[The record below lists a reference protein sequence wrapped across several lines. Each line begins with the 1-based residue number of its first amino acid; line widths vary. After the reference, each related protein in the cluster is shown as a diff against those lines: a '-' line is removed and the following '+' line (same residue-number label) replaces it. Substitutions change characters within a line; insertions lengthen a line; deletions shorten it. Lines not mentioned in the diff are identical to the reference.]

1 MATPHP
7 PTSDPHT
14 TMTGV
19 CPVQYGS
26 SIATADRIP
35 LYTPEFVADPHH
47 AYDEMRRKYGT
58 LVPIELAPGVPAT
71 LVIGYATAVR
81 ILNDATH
88 FPADPRI
95 WQKTVPEDCPVLP
108 MMAWFP
114 AARYNDGPIHT
125 RYRDASVASIDG
137 VDVHGLPSIIEEI
150 AIPLINTFCKA
161 GTANLVTQYAFPLVL
176 DVLNHMI
183 GCPPEI
189 GQRVASG
196 MAARFDTVRST
207 QGMAMLKEALLELI
221 QLKRDHPGDDVTS
234 RLAHHPAALD
244 DIEIFAQLMS
254 FYGAGFEAQ
263 RNLIT
268 NALLLMI
275 TDDRFKCADVLGR
288 NLSTITAIDEVLF
301 NDPPMANFC
310 TTYPRQP
317 IMVDD
322 IWLPADQPVVISL
335 TGCNNDPEI
344 RGTHEADGTRLGNR
358 SHLAWS
364 AGPHACP
371 AKGVAYLTVQYAID
385 QLFDALPDIQLG
397 IPEDQLVWRPG
408 PFHRAMVAFPVIFTP
423 ATPMKIM

>member
-1 MATPHP
+1 MTTPHS
-7 PTSDPHT
+7 PTSEPHT
-14 TMTGV
+14 ATTGV
-19 CPVQYGS
+19 CPVQHGS
-26 SIATADRIP
+26 SNITADRIP
-35 LYTPEFVADPHH
+35 LYTAEFVADPHY

-71 LVIGYATAVR
+71 LVIGYSTAVR
-81 ILNDATH
+81 ILNDPNH
-88 FPADPRI
+88 FPADPRT
-95 WQKTVPEDCPVLP
+95 WQRTVPEDCPVLP

-114 AARYNDGPIHT
+114 AARYNDGATHA
-125 RYRDASVASIDG
+125 RYRDASVAGIDG
-137 VDVHGLPSIIEEI
+137 IDVHGLPSIIEQI

-161 GTANLVTQYAFPLVL
+161 GNANLVTQYAFPLVL
-176 DVLNHMI
+176 GVLNHMV
-183 GCPPEI
+183 GCPPDI
-189 GQRVASG
+189 GQRVANG
-196 MAARFDTVRST
+196 MAARFDTVRSA

-221 QLKRDHPGDDVTS
+221 QLKREHPGDDVTS

-344 RGTHEADGTRLGNR
+344 RGNEDADGTRLGNR

-364 AGPHACP
+364 AGPHNCP

-408 PFHRAMVAFPVIFTP
+408 PFHRAMAAFPVVFTP
-423 ATPMKIM
+423 AAPMKVM